1 VNAREFAERALIGT
15 VIAQPGRIADLDF
28 LQAEDYANPMHQ
40 VLHTTVAEMVA
51 EAKAQVE
58 WGWMEVDAD
67 DGSGKMPV
75 PTDAEQAYHETMD
88 ILDNLEDIA
97 RDPSPYAETV
107 EGVAERRTKA
117 EALAQRMVAYPGLA
131 DRLTTTKRATLDHAL
146 PLANTDAYQVP
157 GVDPMSIFER
167 IHNSGELGT
176 AQIDGPEAI
185 NAVTLHTLMAT
196 APPNP
201 QTRTYGLMVLEA
213 SMRRQV
219 EQTGMRVGQA
229 VEESSDLTVMLDV
242 VQTALDQVAEV
253 QHRWEGI
260 TGTGAGPDRTRID
273 ALLDGADDEKTLDAV
288 TRLDA
293 TSLLEVPTAEEVQV
307 AEASLIK
314 AVLTDREALS
324 HLVDRVQ
331 PGDFADR
338 ATGNTYRTAVEVYR
352 AGEHVDP
359 VTVAWAQQRLVPEH
373 GNGLTPDALSE
384 LSQVPGIHD
393 GRYAADVVMR
403 GSLARMTQ
411 HAADTVRAAAQ
422 HPGLQPG
429 DVLHTTRLA
438 YEAVADAARRMNGRG
453 SDTAR
458 LAGLSSGKP
467 LEEALASPAGEPRD
481 PVVPQQPF
489 MRDPRPVE
497 R

>member
-1 VNAREFAERALIGT
+1 MNAREFAERALIGT
-15 VIAQPGRIADLDF
+15 LIAQPGRVADLDF
-28 LQAEDYANPMHQ
+28 LQPDDYANPMHQ
-40 VLHTTVAEMVA
+40 VLHATVTEMVG
-51 EAKAQVE
+51 EAAAKVE
-58 WGWMEVDAD
+58 WGWFEVDAI
-67 DGSGKMPV
+67 DGSGKYPE
-75 PTDAEQAYHETMD
+75 PTDAEAAYQETLG
-88 ILDNLEDIA
+88 ILDNLD
-97 RDPSPYAETV
+97 DMDQTPSNWADLDLD
-107 EGVAERRTKA
+107 AERRVKA
-117 EALAQRMVAYPGLA
+117 EALAQHMAHYPGLA
-131 DRLTTTKRATLDHAL
+131 DRLNPYDRGVLERAL
-146 PLANTDAYQVP
+146 PLAETDPYQVP

-167 IHNSGELGT
+167 IHSSGELGT
-176 AQIDGPEAI
+176 TQFDGPEAI

-201 QTRTYGLMVLEA
+201 QPRTYGLMVLEA

-229 VEESSDLTVMLDV
+229 VEESSDLTVMLGV
-242 VQTALDQVAEV
+242 VQTALDQVAQV
-253 QHRWEGI
+253 QGRWEAI
-260 TGTGAGPDRTRID
+260 TGTGAGPDRGRID
-273 ALLDGADDEKTLDAV
+273 ALLDGVGEDQQLAAV
-288 TRLDA
+288 VRLDA

-352 AGEHVDP
+352 AGQVVDP
-359 VTVAWAQQRLVPEH
+359 VTVAWAQQRYVPAH
-373 GNGLTPDALSE
+373 GNGLSPDTLSE
-384 LSQVPGIHD
+384 LSQVPGVHD

-438 YEAVADAARRMNGRG
+438 YEAVAEAAQRMNGRG

-467 LEEALASPAGEPRD
+467 LEAALASPGDEQRN
-481 PVVPQQPF
+481 PVVPQQPI